1 MRALAVIVMGLALQM
16 AVPVIAR
23 ADPLT
28 VIIVVRLLGAL
39 EEYIESEPEREL
51 AEATARADAA
61 RQAAVAAR
69 QAAAAQPI
77 ACALPPIPPHAK
89 AAGIQG
95 TVQLRFLV
103 DVDGAVIDAGVQK
116 SSGVA
121 ELDEAGLA
129 AIRKCKLR
137 PLLQDGKAVQSWQA
151 IGYSWTLD

>member
-1 MRALAVIVMGLALQM
+1 MRTLAVIVMGLALQM

-61 RQAAVAAR
+61 RQAAN
-69 QAAAAQPI
+69 AQPI

-129 AIRKCKLR
+129 AIRKCRLR

-151 IGYSWTLD
+151 VGYSWILD